1 MKVDYIKHGDVC
13 LPALKA
19 PEGTYE
25 IGRFGRIYLDHIK
38 KNRRTFYS
46 AMMIKGT
53 LLKHVASIDKHARQM
68 YENLM
73 KDFTKDAPPRED
85 QMKWVGYMNNARHSA
100 EEIVLKEFIFKE

>member
-38 KNRRTFYS
+38 KNRRTVYS

-53 LLKHVASIDKHARQM
+53 LLKHVVNIDKHARQL

-73 KDFTKDAPPRED
+73 KDFAKDAPPRED
-85 QMKWVGYMNNARHSA
+85 
-100 EEIVLKEFIFKE
+100 